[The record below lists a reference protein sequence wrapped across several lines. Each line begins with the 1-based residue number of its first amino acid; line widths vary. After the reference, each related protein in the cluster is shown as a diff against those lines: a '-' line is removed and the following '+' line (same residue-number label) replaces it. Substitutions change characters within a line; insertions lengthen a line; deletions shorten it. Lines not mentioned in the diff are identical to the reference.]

1 MGVIV
6 PVKLE
11 NSLKNQTL
19 SHQKLSN
26 SLPKQGLSKEQKS
39 PLFAPQKTP
48 LTALIPTSPQKLV
61 TRIQIENKVDDV
73 ENYLN
78 RSMSFRTAKCR
89 KCERKRV
96 IVGKTTLNV
105 LRGEEKEYTCFQCA
119 NDKNVFGKGLR
130 KACGTVQNICGAILT
145 LFICLIV
152 VVLLLANIGNKMVEK
167 KFM

>member
-1 MGVIV
+1 M
-6 PVKLE
+6 
-11 NSLKNQTL
+11 
-19 SHQKLSN
+19 
-26 SLPKQGLSKEQKS
+26 
-39 PLFAPQKTP
+39 
-48 LTALIPTSPQKLV
+48 IPTSPQKLV

-119 NDKNVFGKGLR
+119 NDKNVFAKGLR
-130 KACGTVQNICGAILT
+130 KACGTVQNLCGAILT

-167 KFM
+167 EFM